1 MKGHPRFGSVS
12 LNLGGKSKLT
22 GHLRLFPIFCVKD
35 RIVKKQINRTMFVA
49 IMCEIPVAESSNVS

>member
-1 MKGHPRFGSVS
+1 MS

-49 IMCEIPVAESSNVS
+49 IMYEIPVAESSNVS